1 MRPPSTWS
9 GERLALLE
17 KLWASGL
24 SASQVGSQLGTT
36 RNAVLG
42 AVQRNGF
49 SVLRPPKNVMVRDAT
64 RRKPPRSA
72 AIRPRRHPAPPPLV
86 CEPLSAEAP
95 SPVEPRHLSL
105 IELTAETCRWPYG
118 DGPFTFCGHP
128 PAADKP
134 YCAAHWSIGNTG
146 RPGNAA

>member
-1 MRPPSTWS
+1 M
-9 GERLALLE
+9 
-17 KLWASGL
+17 
-24 SASQVGSQLGTT
+24 
-36 RNAVLG
+36 G

-49 SVLRPPKNVMVRDAT
+49 SALRSPKIVTARDAA
-64 RRKPPRSA
+64 RRKPSRSS
-72 AIRPRRHPAPPPLV
+72 AIRPHRHPATPQLV
-86 CEPLSAEAP
+86 CEPLPAEAP

-134 YCAAHWSIGNTG
+134 YCAAHWSIGNAG